1 MNLYVVTNELR
12 INESTRLN
20 LLLFNVFKTLK
31 DERLGTNQIICYFL
45 IRIRDKFT
53 VHMIW
58 HFFTKNE
65 SICGEKYQNQYS
77 S

>member
-53 VHMIW
+53 VHMI
-58 HFFTKNE
+58 
-65 SICGEKYQNQYS
+65 
-77 S
+77 